1 MDVPSGKPLADRL
14 GDMSLD
20 PFQEPAGPA
29 VVLPDAASPAPPG
42 PGSAQNY
49 VDIPVHPGDDR

>member
-20 PFQEPAGPA
+20 PFQEPAGPP
-29 VVLPDAASPAPPG
+29 VVLPDAAPPAPPG
-42 PGSAQNY
+42 PRTAQNH